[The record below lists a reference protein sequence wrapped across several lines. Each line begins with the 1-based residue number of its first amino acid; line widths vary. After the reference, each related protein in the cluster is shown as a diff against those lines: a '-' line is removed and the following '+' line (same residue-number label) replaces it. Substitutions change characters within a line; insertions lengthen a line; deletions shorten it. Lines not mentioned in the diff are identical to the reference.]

1 MNCCEYGQCV
11 QGPGCPVRTTPA
23 PGACIQARHCLSQTG
38 DCHCEVLEAADKDTL
53 TPLSLLDRALLVV
66 VVICAV
72 MACGYGAI
80 WLGKAGAGWIT
91 TVVQAI
97 PVLPAL
103 PTF

>member
-1 MNCCEYGQCV
+1 VSCCDYNKCT
-11 QGPGCPVRTTPA
+11 QGDNCPVRSTPT

-38 DCHCEVLEAADKDTL
+38 DCHCDALAEADAPL
-53 TPLSLLDRALLVV
+53 SPLSLLDRAFLVA

-72 MACGYGAI
+72 LACGYGAI
-80 WLGKAGAGWIT
+80 WLGKAGAGWVT

-97 PVLPAL
+97 PVLPVL

>member
-1 MNCCEYGQCV
+1 MSCCDQVCN
-11 QGPGCPVRTTPA
+11 QGRDCPVRSTPA
-23 PGACIQARHCLSQTG
+23 ACIQARHCLSQTG

-80 WLGKAGAGWIT
+80 
-91 TVVQAI
+91 
-97 PVLPAL
+97 
-103 PTF
+103 